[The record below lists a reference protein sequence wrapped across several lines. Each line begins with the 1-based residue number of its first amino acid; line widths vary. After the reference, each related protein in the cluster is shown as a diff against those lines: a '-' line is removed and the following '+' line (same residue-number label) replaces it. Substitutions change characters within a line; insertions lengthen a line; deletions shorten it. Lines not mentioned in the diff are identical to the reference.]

1 MPGELRS
8 ALPVCVAGTAF
19 TTPSLADLT
28 REPLEVQRADVESA
42 QIARVKVYAEVA
54 PAYHAQDRWSK

>member
-8 ALPVCVAGTAF
+8 ALLVCVVGTAL

-28 REPLEVQRADVESA
+28 REPLEVQAADVESA
-42 QIARVKVYAEVA
+42 QIAGLGFDAFDFEQSEIQGY
-54 PAYHAQDRWSK
+54 